1 MTPYGANTALHG
13 ISPPSKK
20 LETTGNLSSLET
32 HYQDKKA
39 ETRTMFT
46 IIILSF
52 ALCTAYAAPFA
63 S

>member
-1 MTPYGANTALHG
+1 MGIVAALANFL
-13 ISPPSKK
+13 SKK
-20 LETTGNLSSLET
+20 LEITGNLPT
-32 HYQDKKA
+32 PKPHYRYKKD